1 MMAAPATFA
10 DHVQRIV
17 DDFLHT
23 VVVVDD
29 QAFDGWSSKSDAG
42 DEQPQTGAP
51 LGRDVTPD
59 LTPPNH
65 AGEHD
70 LDPKAI
76 TDAFAET
83 GLICSL
89 LSPRP
94 GEPIDE
100 MVIRITRRAD
110 LIVLDW
116 VLNRDE
122 GKKTLGLLSAILE
135 DDEQAP
141 RRRLR
146 TIAVYTGQKDLPGVA
161 RQVRKALDPVYSD
174 CPLTTQDGGLS
185 MTKGPVRIAV
195 FAKEAVENLPKNL
208 QPRQLSAKEL
218 AARLRKEFAT
228 LTSGLISTVALAA
241 ITALRDDTHRILT
254 TLNPKL
260 DPAYL
265 GHRSVLPDPEDAE
278 AQAVDLVVAEISS
291 VIAGNNV
298 GRNVD
303 LSVLKLWLAEAKG
316 RPKLFGELIE
326 NKTIPVPQV
335 ERMLEHGIG
344 TDEGAE
350 KVGDQTVSKKHLKA
364 KVRLS
369 ATSVFSSSKAAAER
383 SNSEFFHRMTMRT
396 AYAEPPR
403 TLQLGTILV
412 GDKNQYRLCVQPVC
426 DSVRLDRPRL
436 FPFLKLTV
444 VGKDKPAK
452 YVVRHQ
458 SGTGWVRLTLGSFP
472 RDIEMISFD
481 PRPKRQV
488 TAQAALDTHTFVAQD
503 GTPWRWAGELKA
515 DFAQQ
520 VAVDLAQR
528 FARVGV
534 DEPELLRLS
543 RPVER

>member
-1 MMAAPATFA
+1 MAAPTTFA
-10 DHVQRIV
+10 DHVQQIV

-23 VVVVDD
+23 VVIVDD
-29 QAFDGWSSKSDAG
+29 QAFDGWSSQSDAG
-42 DEQPQTGAP
+42 EEQPQAGDPVGRGVTVGLAP
-51 LGRDVTPD
+51 PT
-59 LTPPNH
+59 H
-65 AGEHD
+65 ASEHD

-83 GLICSL
+83 GLVCSL

-94 GEPIDE
+94 GEPIGE
-100 MVIRITRRAD
+100 MVIRTARRAD
-110 LIVLDW
+110 LVVLDW

-122 GKKTLGLLSAILE
+122 GNTTLDLLGEILK
-135 DDEQAP
+135 DDEKQP

-146 TIAVYTGQKDLPGVA
+146 TIAVYTGQQDLYGVA
-161 RQVRKALDPVYSD
+161 SRVSDALEPVYSD
-174 CPLTTQDGGLS
+174 CTLTKQDKGLS

-195 FAKEAVENLPKNL
+195 FAKETVDNLPASL
-208 QPRQLSAKEL
+208 QPRQLSAKDL
-218 AARLRKEFAT
+218 ATRLRKEFAT

-241 ITALRDDTHRILT
+241 ITALREDTHRILT
-254 TLNPKL
+254 TLNPTL

-278 AQAVDLVVAEISS
+278 AQAVALVVAEISS
-291 VIAGNNV
+291 VIAGSHID
-298 GRNVD
+298 RNVD
-303 LSVLKLWLAEAKG
+303 LGVLKLWLADVKNG
-316 RPKLFGELIE
+316 SKRFGELID
-326 NKTIPVPQV
+326 NKAIPIAQV

-350 KVGDQTVSKKHLKA
+350 KVGDQTISKKHLKA
-364 KVRLS
+364 KVRQS
-369 ATSVFSSSKAAAER
+369 ATKVFSPSSAAAER
-383 SNSEFFHRMTMRT
+383 SNSEFFYRMAMRT

-403 TLQLGTILV
+403 TMQLGTIIT
-412 GDKNQYRLCVQPVC
+412 GDKSQYRLCVQPVC

-436 FPFLKLTV
+436 FPFLRLTV

-452 YVVRHQ
+452 YVVPHPT
-458 SGTGWVRLTLGSFP
+458 GTGWIRLASGSFP

-488 TAQAALDTHTFVAQD
+488 TAQATSDVHVFLAQD
-503 GTPWRWAGELKA
+503 GMVWRWVGELKT

-520 VAVDLAQR
+520 VAVELSQR

-534 DEPELLRLS
+534 DEPELLRIS
-543 RPVER
+543 RPTQR